1 MSSWSKLILNI
12 RLIVPLDG
20 LEGDRGSG
28 VEALSQ
34 HSTKQLHENS
44 VNLIIRVMTSE
55 IYDLPGVTPCIAV
68 IRIATWKMDFV
79 ESSFYLLCTLYC
91 TSYSVC
97 YVLWTM
103 YFTLYTVCYVLCT
116 VCWTDITYQDS
127 RYSCFV
133 VFLVDLVLPV
143 WWCKLLEVWWM

>member
-1 MSSWSKLILNI
+1 MILNM

-55 IYDLPGVTPCIAV
+55 IYDLPGVPPCIAV

-91 TSYSVC
+91 TSYNVC
-97 YVLWTM
+97 YVL
-103 YFTLYTVCYVLCT
+103 
-116 VCWTDITYQDS
+116 
-127 RYSCFV
+127 
-133 VFLVDLVLPV
+133 
-143 WWCKLLEVWWM
+143 